1 MNSHYRNSL
10 VFSYDS
16 LDIAKN
22 ALTKL
27 KSRVLAIN
35 ASGDINL
42 EQKKYYHDKF
52 AEALGNDLNTALML
66 TVLYDLVK
74 DDTVNG
80 NTKINLISEFDQVL
94 SLDLLKSDVK
104 DLSDDLKNEI
114 IRKIE
119 ERKEAKK
126 NKDFAKADLI
136 RDELLNKGVKII
148 DTRDGTT
155 YELL

>member
-1 MNSHYRNSL
+1 M
-10 VFSYDS
+10 
-16 LDIAKN
+16 
-22 ALTKL
+22 
-27 KSRVLAIN
+27 
-35 ASGDINL
+35 
-42 EQKKYYHDKF
+42 
-52 AEALGNDLNTALML
+52 
-66 TVLYDLVK
+66 
-74 DDTVNG
+74 
-80 NTKINLISEFDQVL
+80 ISEFDQVL

-104 DLSDDLKNEI
+104 DLSDELKNEI